1 MNKTIIF
8 TVGILSTALLIG
20 YYFYQQTDRYYITV
34 VSGGGAYE
42 VDKKTG
48 QTWVLYGDKKINMI
62 NLPNQ
67 NDITILPNPKD
78 IEQLEN
84 KDTGTT
90 TENNIL
96 KK

>member
-1 MNKTIIF
+1 MNKTIVF

-34 VSGGGAYE
+34 VGGGGAYE

-67 NDITILPNPKD
+67 NDIEVYNPESLIKS
-78 IEQLEN
+78 
-84 KDTGTT
+84 TGTT
-90 TENNIL
+90 SENNIL